1 MVRNIYIYISRNLIF
16 FDVKPK
22 GCISVFR
29 LMRIFIISDL
39 IDPQYC
45 LLIEDKRK
53 EKFVQVLI
61 LWIVKLRIIA
71 KFKIYFKINL
81 IKILNLFFP
90 KFAVKSKGIYIYR
103 CLIKILIY

>member
-71 KFKIYFKINL
+71 NFKIWINL

-90 KFAVKSKGIYIYR
+90 KFAVKSKGIYIY
-103 CLIKILIY
+103 IDV